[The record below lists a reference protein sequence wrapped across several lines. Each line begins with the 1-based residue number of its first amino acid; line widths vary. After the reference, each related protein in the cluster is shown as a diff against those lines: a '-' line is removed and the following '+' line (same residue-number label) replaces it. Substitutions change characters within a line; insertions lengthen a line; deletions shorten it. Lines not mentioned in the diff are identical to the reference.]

1 MDFWTIIAAVG
12 IFLVII
18 WILVAILLYARKKMV
33 PEGKVKITIN
43 GEKEIEHER
52 GCSLLQALSDEK
64 VFVPSA
70 CGGSGTCG
78 TCKGKVLSGG
88 GTILPTELTHISRKM
103 AAENYR
109 LFCQV
114 KVREDLQ
121 IEIPKEFFGIKKW
134 KCKVLSNNNVATFI
148 KELVLELPEGENID
162 FKSGGY
168 VQLDIPACTVLFSEM
183 DIPQPF
189 REDWEKMGL
198 FGLVMK
204 NSTPTVR
211 AYSMANH
218 PSENHI
224 VMLNVRIATPP
235 FNRKKGRMEKV
246 NPGVASS
253 SIYSLKPGDEV
264 MVSGPYGE
272 FFVQDTDNEMMFIG
286 GGAGM
291 APMRSHIFDQF
302 KNLHTQRKTTFWYGG
317 RSRKELFYIN
327 DFQQIAD
334 NNGNFE
340 FHVALSDPQPDDHW
354 NGYTGFIHQVIFDN
368 YLKKHPAPEDI
379 EYYICGPPMML
390 QAVLK
395 MLDSL
400 GVPPEMIHYDDFG
413 KNFFLLSQSSR

>member
-1 MDFWTIIAAVG
+1 MMGSMDFWTIIAAVG

-253 SIYSLKPGDEV
+253 YIYSLKPGDEV

-317 RSRKELFYIN
+317 RSRKELFYMN

-368 YLKKHPAPEDI
+368 YLKNHPAPEDI

-413 KNFFLLSQSSR
+413 G

>member
-1 MDFWTIIAAVG
+1 MMGSMDFWTIIAAVG

-413 KNFFLLSQSSR
+413 G

>member
-1 MDFWTIIAAVG
+1 MNLTTIITAAI

-18 WILVAILLYARKKMV
+18 WLLIAILLYARKKMV

-43 GEKEIEHER
+43 QEKEIEHER

-70 CGGSGTCG
+70 CGGGGSCG
-78 TCKGKVLSGG
+78 TCRGKVLSGG
-88 GTILPTELTHISRKM
+88 GDILPTELAHISRKQ
-103 AAENYR
+103 AAEHYR

-114 KVREDLQ
+114 KVREDME

-134 KCKVLSNNNVATFI
+134 KCTVLSNNNVATFI
-148 KELVLELPEGENID
+148 KQLVLQLPDGEKMN

-168 VQLDIPACTVLFSEM
+168 IQIDIPACTVDYKNIDVDE
-183 DIPQPF
+183 QY
-189 REDWEKMGL
+189 RADWQRMGL
-198 FGLVMK
+198 FDLKMK
-204 NSTPTVR
+204 NGSDTVR
-211 AYSMANH
+211 AYSMANY
-218 PSENHI
+218 PAEDDI
-224 VMLNVRIATPP
+224 VMLNVRIAIPP
-235 FNRKKGRMEKV
+235 FNRKKGCMEKV

-253 SIYSLKPGDEV
+253 FIYNLKPGDEV

-272 FFVQDTDNEMMFIG
+272 FFVEDTNREMMFIG

-302 KNLHTQRKTTFWYGG
+302 KTKHTTRKTSFWYGG
-317 RSRKELFYIN
+317 RSLKELFYM
-327 DFQQIAD
+327 DEFQKIAD
-334 NNGNFE
+334 ENDNFE
-340 FHVALSDPQPDDHW
+340 FHIALSDALPEDHW
-354 NGYTGFIHQVIFDN
+354 TGPTGFIHNVIFDN
-368 YLKKHPAPEDI
+368 YLKNHPNPEDI

-400 GVPPEMIHYDDFG
+400 GVTPEMIHYDDFG
-413 KNFFLLSQSSR
+413 G

>member
-1 MDFWTIIAAVG
+1 MNLITIITAAI

-18 WILVAILLYARKKMV
+18 WLLVAVLLYARKKMV

-43 GEKEIEHER
+43 GEKEVEHER

-70 CGGSGTCG
+70 CGGGGSCG
-78 TCKGKVLSGG
+78 TCRGKVLSGG
-88 GTILPTELTHISRKM
+88 GEILPTELAHISRKQ
-103 AAENYR
+103 AAEHYR

-114 KVREDLQ
+114 KVREDME

-134 KCKVLSNNNVATFI
+134 KCTVQSNNNVATFI
-148 KELVLELPEGENID
+148 KQLVLKLPEGEKMN

-168 VQLDIPACTVLFSEM
+168 IQIDIPACTVDYKNIDVDE
-183 DIPQPF
+183 QY
-189 REDWEKMGL
+189 RADWQRMGL
-198 FGLVMK
+198 FDLKMK
-204 NSTPTVR
+204 NSADTVR
-211 AYSMANH
+211 AYSMANY
-218 PSENHI
+218 PAEDDI
-224 VMLNVRIATPP
+224 VMLNVRIAIPP
-235 FNRKKGRMEKV
+235 FNRKKGCMEKV

-253 SIYSLKPGDEV
+253 FIYNLKPGDEV

-272 FFVQDTDNEMMFIG
+272 FFVEDTDREMMFIG

-302 KNLHTQRKTTFWYGG
+302 KTKHTTRKTSFWYGG
-317 RSRKELFYIN
+317 RSLKELFYM
-327 DFQQIAD
+327 DEFQKIAD
-334 NNGNFE
+334 ENDNFE
-340 FHVALSDPQPDDHW
+340 FHIALSDALPEDHW
-354 NGYTGFIHQVIFDN
+354 TGPTGFIHNVIFDN
-368 YLKKHPAPEDI
+368 YLKNHPNPEDI

-400 GVPPEMIHYDDFG
+400 GVTPEMIHYDDFG
-413 KNFFLLSQSSR
+413 G

>member
-1 MDFWTIIAAVG
+1 MNLTTIITAAI

-18 WILVAILLYARKKMV
+18 WLLVAILLYARKKMV

-43 GEKEIEHER
+43 GEKEVEHER

-70 CGGSGTCG
+70 CGGGGSCG
-78 TCKGKVLSGG
+78 TCRGKVLSGG
-88 GTILPTELTHISRKM
+88 GEILPTELAHISRKQ
-103 AAENYR
+103 AAEHYR

-114 KVREDLQ
+114 KVREDME

-134 KCKVLSNNNVATFI
+134 KCTVQSNNNVATFI
-148 KELVLELPEGENID
+148 KQLVLKLPEGEKMN

-168 VQLDIPACTVLFSEM
+168 IQIDIPACTVDYKNIDVDE
-183 DIPQPF
+183 QY
-189 REDWEKMGL
+189 RADWQRMGL
-198 FGLVMK
+198 FDLKMK
-204 NSTPTVR
+204 NSADTVR
-211 AYSMANH
+211 AYSMANY
-218 PSENHI
+218 PAEDDI
-224 VMLNVRIATPP
+224 VMLNVRIAIPP
-235 FNRKKGRMEKV
+235 FNRKKGCMEKV

-253 SIYSLKPGDEV
+253 FIYNLKPGDEV

-272 FFVQDTDNEMMFIG
+272 FFVEDTDREMMFIG

-302 KNLHTQRKTTFWYGG
+302 KTKHTTRKTSFWYGG
-317 RSRKELFYIN
+317 RSLKELFYM
-327 DFQQIAD
+327 DEFQKIAD
-334 NNGNFE
+334 ENGNFE
-340 FHVALSDPQPDDHW
+340 FHIALSDALPEDHW
-354 NGYTGFIHQVIFDN
+354 TGPTGFIHNVIFEN
-368 YLKKHPAPEDI
+368 YLKNHPNPEDI

-400 GVPPEMIHYDDFG
+400 GVTPEMIHYDDFG
-413 KNFFLLSQSSR
+413 G

>member
-1 MDFWTIIAAVG
+1 MNLTTIITAAI

-18 WILVAILLYARKKMV
+18 WLLVAILLYARKKMV

-43 GEKEIEHER
+43 GEKEVEHER

-70 CGGSGTCG
+70 CGGGGSCG
-78 TCKGKVLSGG
+78 TCRGKVLSGG
-88 GTILPTELTHISRKM
+88 GEILPTELAHISRKQ
-103 AAENYR
+103 AAEHYR

-114 KVREDLQ
+114 KVRENME

-134 KCKVLSNNNVATFI
+134 KCTVQSNNNVATFI
-148 KELVLELPEGENID
+148 KQLVLKLPEGEKMN

-168 VQLDIPACTVLFSEM
+168 IQIDIPACTVDYKNIDVDE
-183 DIPQPF
+183 QY
-189 REDWEKMGL
+189 RADWQRMGL
-198 FGLVMK
+198 FDLKMK
-204 NSTPTVR
+204 NSADTVR
-211 AYSMANH
+211 AYSMANY
-218 PSENHI
+218 PAEDDI
-224 VMLNVRIATPP
+224 VMLNVRIAIPP
-235 FNRKKGRMEKV
+235 FNRKKGCMEKV

-253 SIYSLKPGDEV
+253 FIYNLKPGDEV

-272 FFVQDTDNEMMFIG
+272 FFIEDTDREMMFIG

-302 KNLHTQRKTTFWYGG
+302 KTKHTTRKTSFWYGG
-317 RSRKELFYIN
+317 RSLKELFYMDEFQKIVDEN
-327 DFQQIAD
+327 D
-334 NNGNFE
+334 NFE
-340 FHVALSDPQPDDHW
+340 FHIALSDALPEDHW
-354 NGYTGFIHQVIFDN
+354 TGPTGFIHNVIFEN
-368 YLKKHPAPEDI
+368 YLKNHPNPEDI

-400 GVPPEMIHYDDFG
+400 GVTPEMIHYDDFG
-413 KNFFLLSQSSR
+413 G

>member
-1 MDFWTIIAAVG
+1 MNLTTIITAAI

-18 WILVAILLYARKKMV
+18 WLLIAILLYARKKMV

-43 GEKEIEHER
+43 QEKEIEHER

-70 CGGSGTCG
+70 CGGGGSCG
-78 TCKGKVLSGG
+78 TCRGKVLSGG
-88 GTILPTELTHISRKM
+88 GDILPTELAHISRKQ
-103 AAENYR
+103 AAEHYR

-114 KVREDLQ
+114 KVREDME

-134 KCKVLSNNNVATFI
+134 KCTVLSNNNVATFI
-148 KELVLELPEGENID
+148 KQLVLQLPDGEKMN

-168 VQLDIPACTVLFSEM
+168 IQIDIPACTVDYKNIDVDEQYRS
-183 DIPQPF
+183 
-189 REDWEKMGL
+189 DWQRMGL
-198 FGLVMK
+198 FDLKMK
-204 NSTPTVR
+204 NGSDTVR
-211 AYSMANH
+211 AYSMANY
-218 PSENHI
+218 PAEDDI
-224 VMLNVRIATPP
+224 VMLNVRIAIPP
-235 FNRKKGRMEKV
+235 FNRKKGCMEKV

-253 SIYSLKPGDEV
+253 FIYNLKPGDEV

-272 FFVQDTDNEMMFIG
+272 FFVEDTNREMMFIG

-302 KNLHTQRKTTFWYGG
+302 KTKHTNRKTTFWYGG
-317 RSRKELFYIN
+317 RSLKELFYM
-327 DFQQIAD
+327 DEFQKIAD
-334 NNGNFE
+334 ENDNFE
-340 FHVALSDPQPDDHW
+340 FHIALSDALPEDHW
-354 NGYTGFIHQVIFDN
+354 TGPTGFIHNVIFEN
-368 YLKKHPAPEDI
+368 YLKNHPNPEDI

-400 GVPPEMIHYDDFG
+400 GVTPEMIHYDDFG
-413 KNFFLLSQSSR
+413 G